1 MKKQHFFWKTVVISM
16 LVSLVVL
23 IQPTIGHSAD
33 DNSRADGSFSDI
45 TQGYWASEEITF
57 LTSKGIIKGYN
68 NGGFGPKDNV
78 TRAQAAIMVA
88 RALELNTDNIT
99 DPKLSDVNDEH
110 SAYKEIAAVIDQ
122 GIFDRVDS
130 FYPNEPLT
138 RGEMAKILVRS
149 YELKGNY
156 GEYFTDVSL
165 ENEYYPYIN
174 KLFANGVTTGFSNK
188 TFKPDQSVTR
198 DQFAVFFARVLDSKF
213 KPSIINNNSL
223 ELAKNGILNGCKYS
237 LNDYVTSKDILDDN
251 GEPDWEGYN
260 GGAKGKLFENCLYYT
275 GDYVDDS
282 DKLITAIDYHTDE
295 STNISIQDIKKL
307 LGEPLEEGNDEMNGY
322 SYMTYSDDAYFL
334 NFIFS
339 DGSPILSTIELRYK
353 MSEEKAFYHL
363 LKELGVL
370 NNPNIWYDGGIYDE
384 TSREYSFDVCQYV
397 QDSEDEGHCVRLGF
411 YYVGGFT
418 GQIRQFTY

>member
-1 MKKQHFFWKTVVISM
+1 MKKQHLFWKTVVISM

-33 DNSRADGSFSDI
+33 DNSRASFSDI

-68 NGGFGPKDNV
+68 NGEFGPKDNV

-122 GIFDRVDS
+122 GIFDRVGS
-130 FYPNEPLT
+130 YYPNEPLT

-223 ELAKNGILNGCKYS
+223 ELAKSGILNGCKYS
-237 LNDYVTSKDILDDN
+237 LNDFVTAKDILDDN
-251 GEPDWEGYN
+251 GEPHWEGYN
-260 GGAKGKLFENCLYYT
+260 GGAKGKLFGNCLYYT

-282 DKLITAIDYHTDE
+282 DKLITAIDYYTDE
-295 STNISIQDIKKL
+295 NTNISIQDIKKL
-307 LGEPLEEGNDEMNGY
+307 LGEPLEEGYDEMNGY

-339 DGSPILSTIELRYK
+339 DGSPILSAMELRYK
-353 MSEEKAFYHL
+353 MSEEKASYHL
-363 LKELGVL
+363 LKELGLL
-370 NNPNIWYDGGIYDE
+370 NNPNAFAGYEGTQDE
-384 TSREYSFDVCQYV
+384 TSREYYFEVCQNV
-397 QDSEDEGHCVRLGF
+397 QHSEEEAQCVPLGF
-411 YYVGGFT
+411 YYVDKFT
-418 GQIRQFTY
+418 GDIRQSTY